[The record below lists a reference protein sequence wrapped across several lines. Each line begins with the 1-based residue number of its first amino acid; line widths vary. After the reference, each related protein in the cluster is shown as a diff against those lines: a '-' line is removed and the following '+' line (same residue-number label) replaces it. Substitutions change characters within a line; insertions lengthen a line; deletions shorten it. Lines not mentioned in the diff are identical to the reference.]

1 MSMVS
6 PKAANPN
13 FLPLP
18 FFLSTTGHPDKMC
31 DQISD
36 AILDAILAEDRN
48 ARVACETVVKTG
60 FVLLAGEISTT
71 AWVDFDAIVRCV
83 KRAYLRSC
91 GASVI

>member
-1 MSMVS
+1 MVS

-71 AWVDFDAIVRCV
+71 AWVDFDAIVSGA
-83 KRAYLRSC
+83 KRTSSLDC
-91 GASVI
+91 GTSNI